1 MNQANGSGKNEK
13 QPPWKKK
20 ATKRAKK
27 AAEAAEADP
36 DSDIEPVDL
45 AEELIQE
52 MEGEMN
58 GRNPDSDNP
67 KDREPPIHIWFDIE
81 ARQETGVH
89 EANLLIYQDD
99 RGNEVTLWGDT
110 CVEEFIKDL
119 KELTKTT
126 QRRLIVIAHNLQ
138 SYDGY
143 FIIREMYRDGKQ
155 LTQIRNGAKIL
166 ELEHYDIRFIDSL
179 NFFAMPLKAF
189 PSTFGLK
196 YMEKDEDGNDVEAF
210 YAKGYFPHLFNRRE
224 NEDDQ
229 YMPQSMSIEER
240 ETFEKWYE
248 DQTRKNAVFDFK
260 RDIKAY
266 CQMDVTSLRE
276 GCQTFQRLF
285 QTKTEIQEEGVPGF
299 NPFEHITITSAGNR
313 DMINRTEDETI
324 ASEPAYG
331 WAGQRGNQS

>member
-1 MNQANGSGKNEK
+1 
-13 QPPWKKK
+13 
-20 ATKRAKK
+20 
-27 AAEAAEADP
+27 
-36 DSDIEPVDL
+36 
-45 AEELIQE
+45 

-99 RGNEVTLWGDT
+99 RGKEVTLWGDT

-143 FIIREMYRDGKQ
+143 FIIREMY
-155 LTQIRNGAKIL
+155 I
-166 ELEHYDIRFIDSL
+166 
-179 NFFAMPLKAF
+179 FAMPLKAF

-224 NEDDQ
+224 NEDYVGPLPPKDQ

-299 NPFEHITITSAGNR
+299 NLFEHITITSACNR